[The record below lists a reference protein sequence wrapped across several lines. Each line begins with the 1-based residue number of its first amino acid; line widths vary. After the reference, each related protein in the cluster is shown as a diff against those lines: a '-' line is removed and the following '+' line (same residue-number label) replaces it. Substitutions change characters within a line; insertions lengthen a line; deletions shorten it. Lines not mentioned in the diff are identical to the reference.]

1 MYDSSPSDDLQ
12 NLEIEFCKVSE
23 LFYKSINDLKNYAP
37 FIALDGEENMKESKM
52 NNQRIEVENI
62 KTNYEENTKNYEQLV
77 QQNANE
83 MNTLFDNISNMITNL
98 KNREEFST
106 SDTELNTKLKE
117 LKETNAEKVNKITE
131 QIDNIESL
139 VKNAKT
145 NMALNTQIHK
155 KENENELLALEFE

>member
-62 KTNYEENTKNYEQLV
+62 KTNYEENTKNYEHHS
-77 QQNANE
+77 NSI
-83 MNTLFDNISNMITNL
+83 FDYCND
-98 KNREEFST
+98 FP
-106 SDTELNTKLKE
+106 
-117 LKETNAEKVNKITE
+117 NKKSCILR
-131 QIDNIESL
+131 QFL
-139 VKNAKT
+139 
-145 NMALNTQIHK
+145 
-155 KENENELLALEFE
+155 

>member
-62 KTNYEENTKNYEQLV
+62 KTNYEENTKNYDQLV

-145 NMALNTQIHK
+145 NMALNNQIHK
-155 KENENELLALEFE
+155 KENENELLDLEFE

>member
-62 KTNYEENTKNYEQLV
+62 KANYEENTKNYEQLV

>member
-98 KNREEFST
+98 K
-106 SDTELNTKLKE
+106 
-117 LKETNAEKVNKITE
+117 I
-131 QIDNIESL
+131 
-139 VKNAKT
+139 
-145 NMALNTQIHK
+145 
-155 KENENELLALEFE
+155 